1 MGTPVSLDD
10 GGSIILTFDMEISS
24 GAGGTGF
31 DLQDLILAGGPQ
43 VKTGAVDLAHIVII
57 RIVDVIGDIANGGA
71 TTDHLGRAVADP
83 YPTAGDS
90 SGVDITGAAVI
101 NTGAV
106 TVEERS
112 WGELK
117 SLFR

>member
-83 YPTAGDS
+83 SSINRSTFILKENKHVCFCGDL
-90 SGVDITGAAVI
+90 G
-101 NTGAV
+101 N
-106 TVEERS
+106 R
-112 WGELK
+112 
-117 SLFR
+117 